1 MPNNV
6 DPARGEV
13 WYVNLD
19 PTKGHEQAGTRP
31 ALIVSVDTFNN
42 GPAGLVVVLPI
53 TSQGKGIPLHVE
65 IKPPEGGL
73 TMRSFIKCEELRCI
87 STERLS
93 KRLGTISERTLE
105 AVEDR
110 IKIVLGIHA

>member
-1 MPNNV
+1 M
-6 DPARGEV
+6 
-13 WYVNLD
+13 VNLD

-31 ALIVSVDTFNN
+31 AMIVSVDTFNN

-53 TSQGKGIPLHVE
+53 TSQGKGIPFHVE

-73 TMRSFIKCEELRCI
+73 TMRSFAKCEEPRCI
-87 STERLS
+87 SKGRLS
-93 KRLGTISERTLE
+93 KRLGSVSDRTLE

-110 IKIVLGIHA
+110 IKIVLGLHD